1 MYLRISG
8 IPHEVVRGDHYFKS
22 ATLKLPFIQIGD
34 KVINDSGLIISYLKK
49 NFKDID
55 AHLTAEQKS
64 ISVAFTRLVEEHLY
78 FGSVYFRWIYEQSAK
93 VWLPEAFRGVPFLL
107 RGFISRM
114 AQKGVKRDLWG
125 QGIARF
131 TDEEKLELMTS
142 DLEALSTFL
151 GKKKNFIVEG
161 EVHELDIVVYSL
173 LANILFVPMSSPLK
187 ERLNGYKNLVDF
199 AEAMDKVLNAKKNE

>member
-114 AQKGVKRDLWG
+114 AQKGVKYAVSGLLFYDISFNCRDLFAG
-125 QGIARF
+125 AISGVRV
-131 TDEEKLELMTS
+131 S
-142 DLEALSTFL
+142 
-151 GKKKNFIVEG
+151 
-161 EVHELDIVVYSL
+161 LDS
-173 LANILFVPMSSPLK
+173 PMRRSWS
-187 ERLNGYKNLVDF
+187 
-199 AEAMDKVLNAKKNE
+199 